1 MTFAARIIKC
11 LFKQWLKENKDAE
24 IYAIPQYTVCSALQ
38 LQNNDAAFE
47 EIIANYDSTTVFGG
61 EVELQILAFLAPGLK
76 IQVEQPPSADAVTGN
91 VDDTQHTFFLKR
103 ERISDEQNCHYNL
116 NLWDVDE

>member
-47 EIIANYDSTTVFGG
+47 DIMANYDSSSVYGG
-61 EVELQILAFLAPGLK
+61 EVELRMFRINCFTAKHRSWAPM
-76 IQVEQPPSADAVTGN
+76 
-91 VDDTQHTFFLKR
+91 VDR
-103 ERISDEQNCHYNL
+103 A
-116 NLWDVDE
+116 